1 MFIPN
6 QPPTY
11 LHLRGLAPL
20 LVLALVLCAGCAD
33 DAVAPGDT
41 SMGDHLAALG
51 VAAEDLEGADM
62 NALEASIDFEA
73 VAEVARV
80 SESDAEPAAVRG
92 RPVQLVR
99 PGDSIQDAID
109 AAPAGGIVLIRRGT
123 YEIEESITITKSL
136 RLVGLGGPGAVV
148 IAEKSGLTERPRN
161 GIFVGSQTSAPVQDV
176 SVVNVTVRGFTG
188 NGILMVNADGFLLH
202 RVITDQLGGPDP
214 EQDGGAYGLFPVRSR
229 NGLITHCTATRADD
243 SGIYVG
249 QSVNVAVVHN
259 EAYGNVIGL
268 EAENVK
274 QTVWAHNRAYDN
286 AAGMLAILL
295 PIDPTDEYPIVET
308 FAEQLYV
315 AHNRFTDNNGPNFAP
330 GGLAGSVPS
339 GTGLL
344 VFGYDDSVITRNRVS
359 GNEFVGIGLA
369 SAVTLLA
376 AAGRFEDLPLLA
388 TTIPQGPHP
397 DNVRITRNRVTDNG
411 SGEPLEVGLP
421 DGSTIAVPAADL
433 IWDKP
438 IIDLLGMDP
447 GFPFGD
453 YGEGNCWEGNTYE
466 SSFPDTLPSCNGG
479 V

>member
-6 QPPTY
+6 QTSTH
-11 LHLRGLAPL
+11 LTLRGLTPL
-20 LVLALVLCAGCAD
+20 LVLALVLLAGCAD
-33 DAVAPGDT
+33 DAVGPELETDLLT
-41 SMGDHLAALG
+41 ALG
-51 VAAEDLEGADM
+51 VEEADLDGTDM
-62 NALEASIDFEA
+62 DAFKASIDFEA
-73 VAEVARV
+73 AAAVARV
-80 SESDAEPAAVRG
+80 SEDGDATTVPG
-92 RPVQLVR
+92 RRVQLVR

-109 AAPAGGIVLIRRGT
+109 EAPAGGIVLIRRGT
-123 YEIEESITITKSL
+123 YEIEESLTIAKPL

-148 IAEKSGLTERPRN
+148 IAEQSGLPEEARPRN
-161 GIFVGSQTSAPVQDV
+161 GIFVGSETSAPVQDV
-176 SVVNVTVRGFTG
+176 SIINVTVRGFTG

-202 RVITDQLGGPDP
+202 RVITDQL
-214 EQDGGAYGLFPVRSR
+214 EEGAYGLFPVRSR
-229 NGLITHCTATRADD
+229 NGLITHCTATRAAD

-274 QTVWAHNRAYDN
+274 RTVWAHNRAYDN

-295 PIDPTDEYPIVET
+295 PIDPTDQYPIVET

-315 AHNRFTDNNGPNFAP
+315 AHNRFTDNNGENFAP

-344 VFGYDDSVITRNRVS
+344 VFGYDDSEITRNRIT

-376 AAGRFEDLPLLA
+376 AAGRFDDLPLLA

-411 SGEPLEVGLP
+411 SDDPLVVGLP
-421 DGSTIAVPAADL
+421 DGSSVEVESV
-433 IWDKP
+433 
-438 IIDLLGMDP
+438 DLLWDRVLLDEEITPLLEVFIP
-447 GFPFGD
+447 GWPYSD
-453 YGEGNCWEGNTYE
+453 YGVGNCWEANT
-466 SSFPDTLPSCNGG
+466 FDTSAPTPLPSCDGN